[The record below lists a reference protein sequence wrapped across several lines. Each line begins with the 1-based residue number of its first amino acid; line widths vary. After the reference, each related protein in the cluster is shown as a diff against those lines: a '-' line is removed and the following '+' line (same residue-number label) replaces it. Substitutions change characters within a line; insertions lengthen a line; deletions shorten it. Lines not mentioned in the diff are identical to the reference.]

1 MKKIKVNTEG
11 CIGCGMC
18 YNSDPEHF
26 GPNEEG
32 YSTVISEENIDVEL
46 VQNLVASCPVGV
58 ISLVDEDEKECNCDH
73 CHCHDDEAA

>member
-11 CIGCGMC
+11 C
-18 YNSDPEHF
+18 
-26 GPNEEG
+26 

-46 VQNLVASCPVGV
+46 VQNLVESCPVGV
-58 ISLVDEDEKECNCDH
+58 ISLVDENDEGCTCEH